1 MSYKKGFKP
10 IPPYLTN
17 AKDGNEPYIR
27 ITSSLYLS
35 PLFKKITYSAKC
47 LFIDMCLYVG
57 VNYDE
62 SFTYPETLA
71 KRRLNMSRQTFLNSR
86 DLLVEN
92 GFIEVIEC
100 NRNLRKPNLY
110 KLSMK
115 WRFILQEQGY
125 NYDIRKRSY
134 NKNVAPNPLIK
145 NKDR

>member
-1 MSYKKGFKP
+1 MSHKNGITP
-10 IPPYLTN
+10 IPPYFTN
-17 AKDGNEPYIR
+17 TKDGHEPYIR

-57 VNYDE
+57 ADFDKP
-62 SFTYPETLA
+62 FTYPETQA
-71 KRRLNMSRQTFLNSR
+71 RNRLDMSRQTFLNSR

-100 NRNLRKPNLY
+100 NRNLRKSNLY

-134 NKNVAPNPLIK
+134 NQNIAPTPLIK